1 MMIITIPKRPGHQQ
15 REATKESKKQDLQ
28 DYFHSLNI
36 VDIEC
41 DVLGN
46 RLLNTDENCKLKSNI
61 RINQT
66 KTKLSYE

>member
-1 MMIITIPKRPGHQQ
+1 MIITIPKRLGHEQ

-28 DYFHSLNI
+28 NYFHSLNI
-36 VDIEC
+36 EDVEC

-46 RLLNTDENCKLKSNI
+46 RLLNTDENCKLKSII

-66 KTKLSYE
+66 RTKLSYD

>member
-1 MMIITIPKRPGHQQ
+1 MIITIPKRPGHEQ

-28 DYFHSLNI
+28 DYFHSLDI
-36 VDIEC
+36 VDTEC

-66 KTKLSYE
+66 RTKLSYE